1 MNKFFQNE
9 SLIYRAVITRP
20 PYPLDAFHLLLTS
33 QWLGAKS
40 PDDQQKQFDITLS
53 RDQLTKLSDIIRLH
67 LRRIA

>member
-20 PYPLDAFHLLLTS
+20 PYPLDAFHFLITS

-40 PDDQQKQFDITLS
+40 PDDQQKQLDITLS